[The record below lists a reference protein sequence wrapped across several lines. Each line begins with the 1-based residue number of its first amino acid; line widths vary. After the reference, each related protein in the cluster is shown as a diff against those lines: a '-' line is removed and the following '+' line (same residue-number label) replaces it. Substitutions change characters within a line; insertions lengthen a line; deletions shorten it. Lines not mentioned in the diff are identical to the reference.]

1 MSTEP
6 SWPSLYNWAIEIF
19 PIEGKDPVQPEG
31 FYLYDRTRTYH
42 APFYLPVTRPEQS
55 LDIFRFT
62 LYWTLVFYTPAYILC
77 ASYAFLNLTFPPT
90 RIPRRSPRTR
100 SRSSFGFPFP
110 SSYFAPA
117 PPVTSNEIP
126 LLEAVPNNVP
136 RNTQAQ
142 AALAY
147 RYRALFKPNER
158 RSRLAV
164 ALLVFLAFTV
174 FSVAGAV
181 IGSVIIGYLLAALF
195 KAGGYNMST
204 YVRVALPRVQLR

>member
-31 FYLYDRTRTYH
+31 FYLYDRTH
-42 APFYLPVTRPEQS
+42 
-55 LDIFRFT
+55 IFRFT

-204 YVRVALPRVQLR
+204 WMPFLAGLLQALVGLLGLWPSVIDFI